1 MALQIIIFH
10 CASLKT
16 PASFLFFFIIWA
28 SFYYPLL
35 GSTRSW
41 SRCWAAIRLSHRPEP
56 SDRAVHEG
64 VDGLDI
70 GGQHGR
76 RFVLLRHTHRPQRR
90 SYLICVKQ
98 ERKRPTPVQRR
109 LSRTQ
114 ALLGSV
120 IPGRGVCVPV
130 SGIKVRS
137 LVGYGRYWMYPTRPI
152 TLRGYLE
159 VDRWSFTTDCTY
171 NPTKSYRIRE
181 LVQQM

>member
-1 MALQIIIFH
+1 MPPTKICQIFLNWRTSLQI
-10 CASLKT
+10 L
-16 PASFLFFFIIWA
+16 LFFFRL
-28 SFYYPLL
+28 SEFFYPLL
-35 GSTRSW
+35 GRARFRG
-41 SRCWAAIRLSHRPEP
+41 RCWAAIRLSHRPEP
-56 SDRAVHEG
+56 SGSA
-64 VDGLDI
+64 VDGWDI